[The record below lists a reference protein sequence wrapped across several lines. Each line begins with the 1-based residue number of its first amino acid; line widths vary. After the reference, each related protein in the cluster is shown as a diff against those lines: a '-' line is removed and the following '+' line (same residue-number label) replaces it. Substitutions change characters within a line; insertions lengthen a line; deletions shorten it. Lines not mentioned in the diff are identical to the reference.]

1 MKFVC
6 RSEISCLCVC
16 FCLLLL
22 SLRFHSSHFCLF
34 VCFVFVS
41 IKASSLC
48 VDECFVCLFCVC
60 FSCLSEMFSPG
71 PEGECMK
78 IYVWV
83 QQYVLNVYRFISTSV
98 GLLIFVDVHIS
109 LRLATLLGKVVCF
122 CSLTTRLV
130 KFTSFMYLMFAPFR
144 KYIICIKKHSNT
156 RKVLHVELFGCLH
169 LFVQCVCCEMHLI
182 FCFYFLSV
190 SQTGCKYQYSQHTQQ
205 LGFFVLFCVVCIC
218 V

>member
-6 RSEISCLCVC
+6 RSEISCLWVC

-22 SLRFHSSHFCLF
+22 SLRFHSSHFFVCLF
-34 VCFVFVS
+34 VLFS
-41 IKASSLC
+41 YQLKRLLC
-48 VDECFVCLFCVC
+48 VLMSVLFVCLFCVC
-60 FSCLSEMFSPG
+60 FSCLSQMFSPR
-71 PEGECMK
+71 PDGECMK

-130 KFTSFMYLMFAPFR
+130 KFTSFMYLMFAPSR
-144 KYIICIKKHSNT
+144 KYIICIKNT
-156 RKVLHVELFGCLH
+156 QIQERFFMQSYLAVYTCSFSV
-169 LFVQCVCCEMHLI
+169 CV
-182 FCFYFLSV
+182 
-190 SQTGCKYQYSQHTQQ
+190 K
-205 LGFFVLFCVVCIC
+205 CI
-218 V
+218 

>member
-6 RSEISCLCVC
+6 RSEISCLWVC

-60 FSCLSEMFSPG
+60 FNCLYQMFSPRPAG
-71 PEGECMK
+71 KCMK

-83 QQYVLNVYRFISTSV
+83 YQYVLNVYRFISTSV

-130 KFTSFMYLMFAPFR
+130 KFTRFMYLMFVPSR
-144 KYIICIKKHSNT
+144 KYIICIKNT
-156 RKVLHVELFGCLH
+156 QIQERFFMQSYLAVYTCSF
-169 LFVQCVCCEMHLI
+169 
-182 FCFYFLSV
+182 SV
-190 SQTGCKYQYSQHTQQ
+190 
-205 LGFFVLFCVVCIC
+205 CVVKCI
-218 V
+218 